1 MNRLLTILN
10 SLSFEEVC
18 VAGPDPPLE
27 VFDADLIKGVLNKC
41 RTPAAGTCEGPALID
56 IGSKLH
62 PILRQEMEAVNGN
75 GGANQR
81 QIVREEVDR

>member
-10 SLSFEEVC
+10 SLSFEEVG

-41 RTPAAGTCEGPALID
+41 RTPAGAEGPALID
-56 IGSKLH
+56 IAGKLH
-62 PILRQEMEAVNGN
+62 PILRQEMEAVNGS

-81 QIVREEVDR
+81 LIVRDEVDR